1 MPGKSQGVPLKAHG
15 GLTGGSQWAQID
27 RHLGCSKREVIV

>member
-1 MPGKSQGVPLKAHG
+1 MPGKAQGMPLKAQG
-15 GLTGGSQWAQID
+15 GLTGAQID